1 SSPPP
6 LTLHDKPPKLKR
18 LGGAKQYQEIWINM
32 INLGYNV
39 SSGVLLAADFGTPQL
54 RKRLFF
60 IGCRKDIGII
70 DLPLPTHSPK
80 FELFGLLPYLTVQ
93 EAFANLPDAE
103 FSGCK

>member
-1 SSPPP
+1 
-6 LTLHDKPPKLKR
+6 LHPAFFVMENVSNLKG
-18 LGGAKQYQEIWINM
+18 LGGGKLYQEIWINM

-80 FELFGLLPYLTVQ
+80 FELFGLLPYLTVK